1 MSENRIFYQVLINV
15 TSKNP
20 RGEDVQIPAGTV
32 LFYDPEDREFDVNAI
47 MNMVVKG
54 EARIITKDEVL
65 EALKH
70 QTATKEIMQ

>member
-1 MSENRIFYQVLINV
+1 LSENRIFYQVLINV